1 MTTNLLKSNS
11 QGIAV
16 ERQGRPAVLIGSV
29 TECLK
34 KDSMTGRTERQ
45 VEKSL
50 MVVNVRREII
60 DVLRITNRRFMYDP
74 QTGILLLGDETYG
87 KSIRSSHAQEFHDS
101 QAGGRFDDYLRG
113 WVGTSRQYP
122 RGIVH
127 FAPAVSMEQFD
138 RGFDTLLMFARL
150 EGINGDTVVRGFCN
164 LPETR
169 LGGILPA
176 TLKEGT

>member
-1 MTTNLLKSNS
+1 MGKQMFHTKDKTMD
-11 QGIAV
+11 
-16 ERQGRPAVLIGSV
+16 
-29 TECLK
+29 K
-34 KDSMTGRTERQ
+34 KNHNTTGRTERQ

-74 QTGILLLGDETYG
+74 RTGVLLLGDETYG
-87 KSIRSSHAQEFHDS
+87 KSIHDS

-113 WVGTSRQYP
+113 WVGTSRRYP

-150 EGINGDTVVRGFCN
+150 EGINGDTVVRGFCS

-176 TLKEGT
+176 TLKEGI

>member
-1 MTTNLLKSNS
+1 MFHTKGKTMD
-11 QGIAV
+11 
-16 ERQGRPAVLIGSV
+16 
-29 TECLK
+29 K
-34 KDSMTGRTERQ
+34 KNHNTTGRTERQ

-50 MVVNVRREII
+50 MVVNVRWEII

-127 FAPAVSMEQFD
+127 FAPAVSMEQFN
-138 RGFDTLLMFARL
+138 REFDTLLMFARL

>member
-1 MTTNLLKSNS
+1 MFHTKNKTMD
-11 QGIAV
+11 
-16 ERQGRPAVLIGSV
+16 
-29 TECLK
+29 K
-34 KDSMTGRTERQ
+34 KNHNTTGRTERL
-45 VEKSL
+45 VEKSP

-74 QTGILLLGDETYG
+74 QTG
-87 KSIRSSHAQEFHDS
+87 RSSHAQEFHDS

-113 WVGTSRQYP
+113 WVGISRRYP

-150 EGINGDTVVRGFCN
+150 EGINGDTVVRGFCT
-164 LPETR
+164 LPETK
-169 LGGILPA
+169 LSGILPA

>member
-1 MTTNLLKSNS
+1 MFHTKNKTMD
-11 QGIAV
+11 
-16 ERQGRPAVLIGSV
+16 
-29 TECLK
+29 K
-34 KDSMTGRTERQ
+34 KNHNTTGRTERL

-74 QTGILLLGDETYG
+74 QTGVLLLGDETYG
-87 KSIRSSHAQEFHDS
+87 KSIHSSHAQEFHDS

-113 WVGTSRQYP
+113 WVGISRRYP

-150 EGINGDTVVRGFCN
+150 EGINGDTVVRGFCT
-164 LPETR
+164 LPETK
-169 LGGILPA
+169 LSGILPA

>member
-1 MTTNLLKSNS
+1 MRGFLASRLLSAMEK
-11 QGIAV
+11 QMFH
-16 ERQGRPAVLIGSV
+16 
-29 TECLK
+29 TKDKTMDK
-34 KDSMTGRTERQ
+34 KNHNMTGRTGRQ

-50 MVVNVRREII
+50 MVINIRREII

-113 WVGTSRQYP
+113 WVGTSRRYP

-138 RGFDTLLMFARL
+138 RGFDTLQMFARL
-150 EGINGDTVVRGFCN
+150 EGINGDTIVRGFCS
-164 LPETR
+164 LPDTR
-169 LGGILPA
+169 LSEIFPVS
-176 TLKEGT
+176 LKEDA

>member
-1 MTTNLLKSNS
+1 MN
-11 QGIAV
+11 
-16 ERQGRPAVLIGSV
+16 
-29 TECLK
+29 K
-34 KDSMTGRTERQ
+34 KNHNTTGRMERQ

-50 MVVNVRREII
+50 MVVNVRWEII

-74 QTGILLLGDETYG
+74 QTGVLLLGDEIYG

-113 WVGTSRQYP
+113 WVGTS
-122 RGIVH
+122 IVH

-138 RGFDTLLMFARL
+138 RGFDTLQMFARL
-150 EGINGDTVVRGFCN
+150 EGINGDTIVRGFCS

-169 LGGILPA
+169 LGGILPVS
-176 TLKEGT
+176 LKEDT